1 MANIKFSAFTQK
13 VATADVDFLVGYT
26 GADNVRIAPTVFSD
40 TYLPLAGGVMVGTLN
55 LNDNVKAIWGG
66 GSDLQIYHNATD
78 SYITNTGGEMF
89 IKCGDDLSI
98 QDTDGT
104 NRAIFQANAQK
115 LYYNGVI
122 RFETVSTGINLPSN
136 NALFLDNTNNNNPVY
151 FRNAGTNAATLQIGR
166 GASPGSNISI
176 EISTGGDVGI
186 GVTPSYN
193 LEVDGTA
200 TVATDPSYI
209 VATAGNFEMA
219 IGSRNAP
226 GVAQEAFVGTLG
238 PTDWKLKANAV
249 DIGRFTQTGKFVIG
263 RDALPASTI
272 EAFTGGNTVHAAML
286 LQHDSFA
293 AGRLC
298 GIGFELGSTQIKAAI
313 AVKADAAAIGTHGRS
328 NIIFCVDSVDDANP
342 VSHNDEK
349 MRITHTGDVG
359 IGIIPLAK
367 FQVKCDTNVNFTTSE
382 NAGNLR
388 INAVNDAVA
397 ATVGLEF
404 NASDYEFLGTGAST
418 FGGDVTLGSS
428 TKATDEWLYIDSDAS
443 SSAGIQLLKAG
454 ASKWFIYNP
463 GGTNNFKIY
472 DNVGGGYMEIEPV
485 GDTTFSGNIALAS
498 GKYITEIVPSGG
510 GAWFAINHT
519 GNESWTFDAQ
529 SGSGS
534 DDYISVGISG
544 GTRAMSWHDDG
555 KVGIGTTVPT
565 AVLQVVGLAE
575 YADNATAIAASLTAG
590 AFYRTGDLLKVVH

>member
-1 MANIKFSAFTQK
+1 MILVSGG
-13 VATADVDFLVGYT
+13 ATT
-26 GADNVRIAPTVFSD
+26 
-40 TYLPLAGGVMVGTLN
+40 MTL
-55 LNDNVKAIWGG
+55 D
-66 GSDLQIYHNATD
+66 
-78 SYITNTGGEMF
+78 
-89 IKCGDDLSI
+89 
-98 QDTDGT
+98 
-104 NRAIFQANAQK
+104 
-115 LYYNGVI
+115 
-122 RFETVSTGINLPSN
+122 
-136 NALFLDNTNNNNPVY
+136 
-151 FRNAGTNAATLQIGR
+151 
-166 GASPGSNISI
+166 ASQN
-176 EISTGGDVGI
+176 
-186 GVTPSYN
+186 
-193 LEVDGTA
+193 
-200 TVATDPSYI
+200 
-209 VATAGNFEMA
+209 
-219 IGSRNAP
+219 
-226 GVAQEAFVGTLG
+226 
-238 PTDWKLKANAV
+238 
-249 DIGRFTQTGKFVIG
+249 
-263 RDALPASTI
+263 
-272 EAFTGGNTVHAAML
+272 
-286 LQHDSFA
+286 
-293 AGRLC
+293 
-298 GIGFELGSTQIKAAI
+298 
-313 AVKADAAAIGTHGRS
+313 
-328 NIIFCVDSVDDANP
+328 
-342 VSHNDEK
+342 
-349 MRITHTGDVG
+349 VG